1 MGHRVMRRMNRILD
15 LKYTIAVLAVAGII
29 GALLWWFSSLPFW
42 ASLAIVVAAIVLN
55 GILAVFEDDLPG
67 GFNNPMSEYE
77 KKIAKEER
85 MKRFLGVRIGI
96 WVVIVLFLIWF
107 VWLYFNKSA

>member
-1 MGHRVMRRMNRILD
+1 MNRILD
-15 LKYTIAVLAVAGII
+15 LKYTIAVLAIVGII
-29 GALLWWFSSLPFW
+29 GALLSWFSGLSFW
-42 ASLAIVVAAIVLN
+42 ASLAIVVAAMVLN

-77 KKIAKEER
+77 MKSAKEER
-85 MKRFLGVRIGI
+85 MKRLLRIRIGM
-96 WVVIVLFLIWF
+96 WVVIVLILIWF